1 MIGLPGGCGR
11 GWYRP
16 WLLVSDTTLETPH
29 TLDPEGRRSSSEGG
43 SASGAEQSF
52 LRRYVWWIIGV
63 LIVLVSI
70 AVVRW
75 ANTRPGYDP
84 YGWLVWGYQL
94 LHWNLNL
101 GGAPSWKPLP
111 LLATAPFA
119 LFGHNAL
126 YLWMVLSVAVSFSGT
141 VFAAR
146 IAYRVVNRDGRHLWP
161 AVVAALIAGLGMY
174 GIQDNINGTLDP
186 YLHYV
191 LSVQSDPMIV
201 SLVLAAIDFHMS
213 GRRRWVIAM
222 LVLAGLGRPEAWP
235 ILGLYSL
242 WCWRHRPDMR
252 WFIGIS
258 LVLLVVLWFGVPWIT
273 NGRPLLAGDLAQG
286 SPRELHQNKIIGTID
301 RFKTLNLW
309 PVWLVAL
316 AAVAWAGVR
325 WRRLRAGMPDG
336 AGEPGGTAQPAGAE
350 PAAADRLLVLGLAAG
365 VLIWLVVEIAFAIH
379 GWPAVP
385 RYIFE
390 PAAVVVLLAGIG
402 FGWLLTEIPLR
413 LGVPRAAGIVL
424 AAALFVCLIPAGIT
438 RLRREHKDLHDQQAR
453 TTEINK
459 LSTYI
464 AGLGGPA
471 RIEAC
476 GGALV
481 NVEYVS
487 VMAFD
492 LNQSTGHVAYQPR
505 KVLLRSNPVIYFVPF
520 PNGWGATPLRPQR
533 ANAAGCASLK
543 SLYVPTARHPQG
555 VLVPK

>member
-350 PAAADRLLVLGLAAG
+350 PEAADRLLVLGLAAG

-390 PAAVVVLLAGIG
+390 PAVVVVLLAGIG

-413 LGVPRAAGIVL
+413 LGMPRAAGIVL

-533 ANAAGCASLK
+533 ANAAGCASLN

>member
-1 MIGLPGGCGR
+1 
-11 GWYRP
+11 
-16 WLLVSDTTLETPH
+16 
-29 TLDPEGRRSSSEGG
+29 
-43 SASGAEQSF
+43 
-52 LRRYVWWIIGV
+52 
-63 LIVLVSI
+63 
-70 AVVRW
+70 
-75 ANTRPGYDP
+75 
-84 YGWLVWGYQL
+84 
-94 LHWNLNL
+94 
-101 GGAPSWKPLP
+101 
-111 LLATAPFA
+111 
-119 LFGHNAL
+119 
-126 YLWMVLSVAVSFSGT
+126 
-141 VFAAR
+141 
-146 IAYRVVNRDGRHLWP
+146 
-161 AVVAALIAGLGMY
+161 
-174 GIQDNINGTLDP
+174 
-186 YLHYV
+186 
-191 LSVQSDPMIV
+191 
-201 SLVLAAIDFHMS
+201 
-213 GRRRWVIAM
+213 
-222 LVLAGLGRPEAWP
+222 
-235 ILGLYSL
+235 
-242 WCWRHRPDMR
+242 
-252 WFIGIS
+252 
-258 LVLLVVLWFGVPWIT
+258 
-273 NGRPLLAGDLAQG
+273 
-286 SPRELHQNKIIGTID
+286 
-301 RFKTLNLW
+301 
-309 PVWLVAL
+309 
-316 AAVAWAGVR
+316 
-325 WRRLRAGMPDG
+325 
-336 AGEPGGTAQPAGAE
+336 
-350 PAAADRLLVLGLAAG
+350 